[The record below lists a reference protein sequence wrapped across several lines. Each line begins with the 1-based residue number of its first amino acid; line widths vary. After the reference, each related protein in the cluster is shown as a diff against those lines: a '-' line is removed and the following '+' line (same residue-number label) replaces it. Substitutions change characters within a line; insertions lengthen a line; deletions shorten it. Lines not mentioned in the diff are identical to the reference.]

1 MDRITSQLLQD
12 FTREN
17 DLASLPEDKQ
27 FEHFS
32 AEVTIGRHYGEV
44 VPTPDVVT
52 GEGNDTGIDAVGI
65 IVNGT
70 LVTDPDQV
78 DEIVAS
84 SRSLDIIFV
93 FVQAERSSH
102 FDAAKIGTFGVG
114 VRDFFSQ
121 EPTLQRN
128 HFIKDAAAIADRLYA
143 ASGKF
148 NTNPSCV
155 MYYVT
160 SGRWADDAN
169 LLARKHLAEDSL
181 RETNLFGA
189 VELIPIGAED
199 IQRLR
204 MQNRNAVEREFTF
217 TNKTVIPDISGVTE
231 AYIGIIPAKD
241 FLNLIEDSAGGI
253 NKALFYDNIRDWQD
267 YNDVNNGIKSTIL
280 DPEARSRFVLMNNGV
295 TIVAKKLRVVGN
307 KYHIQNYQVVN
318 GCQTSHVLWFNRAQ
332 IDDSVM
338 IPLRLISTVDDAI
351 TSSIIVATNSQTEIS
366 EEQLHAISQ
375 FQKNLE
381 VYFSTFDASDR
392 LYYERRSRQYEGDR
406 IEKTRVISPTNL
418 IKAYA
423 SMFLNQPDR
432 TTKNYRVI
440 RALLGN
446 SIFGKNHRLEPYYV
460 AALAHYR
467 LEFLFRNRTMDSK
480 YKAARYHLLLAL
492 RVMLA
497 PNNPPQPNANQ
508 VEAYCRPIIDAL
520 VDNTAS
526 QTHFA
531 EAARIVER
539 ASNGNLDRDNVRTQS
554 FTDNLLAYLR

>member
-480 YKAARYHLLLAL
+480 YKAARYHLLRLCPDL
-492 RVMLA
+492 CV
-497 PNNPPQPNANQ
+497 
-508 VEAYCRPIIDAL
+508 
-520 VDNTAS
+520 TAV
-526 QTHFA
+526 A
-531 EAARIVER
+531 
-539 ASNGNLDRDNVRTQS
+539 G
-554 FTDNLLAYLR
+554 